1 MAPKV
6 VVIGAGPGGYVAA
19 IRAAQLGAEVTLIE
33 RERVGGTCLNWGCIP
48 SKVLRTSA
56 ELFDRVRRGREYGLA
71 LDGGV
76 SIDMK
81 ALMTRKEK
89 VIENQA
95 KGILDILKHHR
106 IQYIQG
112 LGAITGPERVT
123 VRGHDEE
130 AWEIPW
136 EHLILALGSALL
148 DVPGLPVDGQ
158 RVLSS
163 NDALQ
168 LQTVPRSLLIVGG
181 GVIGCEFAFIFS
193 AFGSRV
199 TVIEAKSRLIPLTSV
214 DEECSKVI
222 QREMAKRKI
231 SVILESTV
239 ARVEDKGEGLQAFL
253 GPSPFVESATEKI
266 RRPESLEVEKVLLCI
281 GRKPETAGV
290 GLERIGVKVDN
301 NGWVIADER
310 MNTSAPRVFAIG
322 DALGPS
328 KVMLA
333 HVASREG
340 MVAAE
345 NAAGGKARMSYDAV
359 PNVIFTMPEIA
370 NVGLTEAQAREQ
382 GLEVKAESVLFRNI
396 AKPHVIGEIGGT
408 AKIVFD
414 GGSGK
419 ILGVHLVGPCASD
432 LIAEGALAVKSGLRI
447 QDVAETIHGHPTLA
461 EIMSEA
467 SMKAL
472 GRPVHG

>member
-1 MAPKV
+1 MASKV

-19 IRAAQLGAEVTLIE
+19 IRAAQLGFEVALVE

-56 ELFDRVRRGREYGLA
+56 ELFDRVRRGGEYGLA
-71 LDGGV
+71 LDG
-76 SIDMK
+76 SLSLDLR
-81 ALMTRKEK
+81 ALMARKEK

-95 KGILDILKHHR
+95 KGIGDILKHHR

-112 LGAITGPERVT
+112 VGTIAGLNLAT
-123 VRGHDEE
+123 VRGHDE
-130 AWEIPW
+130 AVWEVPW
-136 EHLILALGSALL
+136 EHLILALGSAPLEI
-148 DVPGLPVDGQ
+148 PGLPADGKS
-158 RVLSS
+158 VLSS
-163 NDALQ
+163 NDALE
-168 LQTVPRSLLIVGG
+168 LQTVPRSLMIVGG

-193 AFGSRV
+193 AFGSQV
-199 TVIEAKSRLIPLTSV
+199 TLVEAKSRLIPLPSV
-214 DEECSKVI
+214 DEDCSKVI

-239 ARVEDKGEGLQAFL
+239 GRVEDKGDRLQVFL
-253 GPSPFVESATEKI
+253 GPSPFAERPSEKI
-266 RRPESLEVEKVLLCI
+266 RRPASLEVEKVLGCI
-281 GRKPETAGV
+281 GRKPDTAGV

-301 NGWVIADER
+301 SGWVIADER
-310 MNTSAPRVFAIG
+310 MRTSVPAVYAIG

-345 NAAGGKARMSYDAV
+345 NVGGGTARMSYDAV
-359 PNVIFTMPEIA
+359 PNVIFTMPEMSS
-370 NVGLTEAQAREQ
+370 VGLTEAQAKEQ
-382 GLEVKAESVLFRNI
+382 GLEVKSESVLFRNI
-396 AKPHVIGEIGGT
+396 AKPHVIGEIGGM

-419 ILGVHLVGPCASD
+419 ILGVHLVGAGASD
-432 LIAEGALAVKSGLRI
+432 LIAEGTLAVKSGCTV
-447 QDVAETIHGHPTLA
+447 QEVADTIHGHPTLA
-461 EIMSEA
+461 EIMSEV

-472 GRPVHG
+472 GKPVHG